1 VKNMYDDIIGL
12 PHHVSPVHP
21 QMARADRA
29 AQFSPFA
36 ALTGYE
42 MVIHEAGRMT
52 DQQIE
57 LDEDARNMLD
67 EKLKTILKQTGNRR
81 EAKITFFQPDAK
93 KEGGIYVTA
102 TGLVK
107 EIDTYH
113 RAVVMMEG
121 KRIPLEHIVEV
132 ETNPSF

>member
-1 VKNMYDDIIGL
+1 MKNMYDDIIGL

-67 EKLKTILKQTGNRR
+67 EKTGNRR

>member
-1 VKNMYDDIIGL
+1 M
-12 PHHVSPVHP
+12 SPRFIP
-21 QMARADRA
+21 SWPDRA

-67 EKLKTILKQTGNRR
+67 EKLKTILKQTGNRQ

>member
-1 VKNMYDDIIGL
+1 MKNMYNDIIGL

-67 EKLKTILKQTGNRR
+67 EINK
-81 EAKITFFQPDAK
+81 
-93 KEGGIYVTA
+93 
-102 TGLVK
+102 
-107 EIDTYH
+107 
-113 RAVVMMEG
+113 AVARG
-121 KRIPLEHIVEV
+121 DLL
-132 ETNPSF
+132 